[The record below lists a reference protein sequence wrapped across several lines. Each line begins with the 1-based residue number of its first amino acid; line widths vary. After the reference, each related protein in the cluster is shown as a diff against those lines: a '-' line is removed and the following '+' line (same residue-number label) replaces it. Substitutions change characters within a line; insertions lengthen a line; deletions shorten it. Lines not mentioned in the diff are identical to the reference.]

1 MKNMIATLCLA
12 LLLTGC
18 NTMKLEDF
26 SDKQP
31 VLVLEDYFAGETR
44 AWGIFE
50 DRFGNLRRQFV
61 VDINGTWQGGV
72 LTLDERFVYSDGE
85 TDRRVWRITKTG
97 PGAYEGTADDVVG
110 TAEGRASGNALSWR
124 YTMDLKVGDGSWRVQ
139 FDDWM
144 FLQPDGIL
152 INRARVSKWGFE
164 LGEVTLFFSKDPART
179 AAWQAPT
186 LKVISE

>member
-1 MKNMIATLCLA
+1 MKNTIATLCLA

-26 SDKQP
+26 SDTQP
-31 VLVLEDYFAGETR
+31 VFVLEDYFAGETR

-97 PGAYEGTADDVVG
+97 PGAYEGTADDLVG
-110 TAEGRASGNALSWR
+110 TAEGRARGNALSWR
-124 YTMDLKVGDGSWRVQ
+124 YSMDLKVGDGSWRVQ

-164 LGEVTLFFSKDPART
+164 LGAVTLFFSKDPART